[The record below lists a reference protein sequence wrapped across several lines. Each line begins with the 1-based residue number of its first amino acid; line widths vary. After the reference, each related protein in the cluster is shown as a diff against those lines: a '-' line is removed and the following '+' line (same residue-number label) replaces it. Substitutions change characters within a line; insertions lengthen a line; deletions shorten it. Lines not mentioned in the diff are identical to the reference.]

1 MSVLNL
7 ARAIVA
13 ELDNRVSHGTVP
25 SSVPWDSGRSPG
37 ADGAGGANG
46 TDGTHGT
53 NGTLGADLAKGAT
66 APETLDALSCPA
78 AIAERSA
85 IIEEGYY
92 CDRDAADRRVLA
104 EAGHPSWQNFSD
116 GHRLRIAAALKD
128 LPPPRDHNG
137 RRLIAETRRFLGSN
151 WFPLALECAWTLDA
165 LFGVDALAPL
175 ERFEQWGLVVGLALA
190 PKPGDMIEHLD
201 AEHAVIRYRVGALLK
216 EARRNERRF
225 VPEEASVPWWECPAL
240 VGEADWSALWDG

>member
-46 TDGTHGT
+46 TNGTHGT
-53 NGTLGADLAKGAT
+53 NGMLGADLTKGAT

-78 AIAERSA
+78 DVAERSA

-92 CDRDAADRRVLA
+92 CDRDAADRRALA

-151 WFPLALECAWTLDA
+151 WFPLALEWGWTLDE

-175 ERFEQWGLVVGLALA
+175 ERFEQWGLVVRLALA

-216 EARRNERRF
+216 EARRKERRF
-225 VPEEASVPWWECPAL
+225 VPEDSSVPWWECPAL

>member
-1 MSVLNL
+1 MGQ
-7 ARAIVA
+7 R
-13 ELDNRVSHGTVP
+13 P
-25 SSVPWDSGRSPG
+25 SPRSRWVKWAKWDRWDTWDKWDAWGRSSKRGNCTRDSGRIVLP
-37 ADGAGGANG
+37 
-46 TDGTHGT
+46 
-53 NGTLGADLAKGAT
+53 
-66 APETLDALSCPA
+66 PA
-78 AIAERSA
+78 IVERSA

-92 CDRDAADRRVLA
+92 CDPDAADRRALA

-116 GHRLRIAAALKD
+116 GHRLRIAAALKE

-151 WFPLALECAWTLDA
+151 WFPLALECGWTLDE

-216 EARRNERRF
+216 EARRNEGRF
-225 VPEEASVPWWECPAL
+225 VPEVASVPWWECPAL
-240 VGEADWSALWDG
+240 VGEADWSAQ

>member
-1 MSVLNL
+1 MQPLSRAELEALPAQRPAQDKRVCRDWDTGNL
-7 ARAIVA
+7 MTTPDWLRAKYPQQVTLEQARQVSAGQTGCRTARAQ
-13 ELDNRVSHGTVP
+13 RF
-25 SSVPWDSGRSPG
+25 
-37 ADGAGGANG
+37 
-46 TDGTHGT
+46 
-53 NGTLGADLAKGAT
+53 
-66 APETLDALSCPA
+66 LDALSCPP

-85 IIEEGYY
+85 IIKEGDY
-92 CDRDAADRRVLA
+92 CDRDAA
-104 EAGHPSWQNFSD
+104 
-116 GHRLRIAAALKD
+116 GHRLRIAAALKE

-151 WFPLALECAWTLDA
+151 WFPLALECGWTLDE

-216 EARRNERRF
+216 EGRRNERRF
-225 VPEEASVPWWECPAL
+225 VPEVLQCRGGSVL
-240 VGEADWSALWDG
+240 LL

>member
-53 NGTLGADLAKGAT
+53 NGMLGADLTKGAT
-66 APETLDALSCPA
+66 APESLDALSCPA

-92 CDRDAADRRVLA
+92 CDRDAADRRALA

-137 RRLIAETRRFLGSN
+137 RRLMLRRGASSARIGSL
-151 WFPLALECAWTLDA
+151 WRSSGDGRSTSCLASMLWA
-165 LFGVDALAPL
+165 
-175 ERFEQWGLVVGLALA
+175 
-190 PKPGDMIEHLD
+190 
-201 AEHAVIRYRVGALLK
+201 VGAI
-216 EARRNERRF
+216 
-225 VPEEASVPWWECPAL
+225 
-240 VGEADWSALWDG
+240 